1 MFRLYA
7 LLVVA
12 TTAAH
17 GDELADKKIAMAMMS
32 LAIGA
37 IAFCLGFACGCWWS
51 HRKLVSPSTPAR
63 LCAGGPIDSGS
74 IESELD
80 KLLMKFSFAELRAM
94 AVAFTV
100 PHGRTKSVAV
110 GNLVATEK
118 LATDQQ
124 AKLMRELQAKYKHM
138 RDLVITPADIS
149 SRTDA
154 AAWISKVRDEFAE

>member
-17 GDELADKKIAMAMMS
+17 GDELAGKKIAMAMMS

-51 HRKLVSPSTPAR
+51 HRKLVSIEPE
-63 LCAGGPIDSGS
+63 S

-80 KLLMKFSFAELRAM
+80 KLLMKFTFVELRAM

>member
-17 GDELADKKIAMAMMS
+17 GDELAEKKLAMVMAVMMS
-32 LAIGA
+32 LAIV
-37 IAFCLGFACGCWWS
+37 FCLGFACGCWWM
-51 HRKLVSPSTPAR
+51 RKLVS
-63 LCAGGPIDSGS
+63 
-74 IESELD
+74 IEPETIERELD
-80 KLLMKFSFAELRAM
+80 KLLMKFTFSELRSM
-94 AVAFTV
+94 ALAFAV

-118 LATDQQ
+118 LATEQQ

-138 RDLVITPADIS
+138 PRDVSLCLVITPADIS
-149 SRTDA
+149 TRTA
-154 AAWISKVRDEFAE
+154 ASAWIFKVRQEFAE

>member
-17 GDELADKKIAMAMMS
+17 GDELSDKKIAMAMMS
-32 LAIGA
+32 LA

-51 HRKLVSPSTPAR
+51 QRKLV
-63 LCAGGPIDSGS
+63 PIEPES

-80 KLLMKFSFAELRAM
+80 KLLMKFSFVELRAM

-118 LATDQQ
+118 LATDKQ